1 MTNRWRRALAAPS
14 GLFLLAVLAAGLAA
28 PLLPLADPTAIDI
41 SSKFLPPSLEH
52 PFGTDLLGRD
62 MLSRMIW
69 GIRTTFVTALLT
81 MIVTAGVGMIAGGA
95 AVAARGRVDA
105 LIMRFCDVWMSFPSE
120 VLILTLVGMM
130 GPGLENVLIACLLA
144 KWPWYARMMRTVTL
158 RYADRDFVR
167 FARVAGYGTGHIIR
181 RHLLPC
187 AAGEIS
193 VLATLDTGAVILMVS
208 ALSFLGLGV
217 QPPTPEWG
225 MMLGEAREVMVLYP
239 WQMLP
244 PGLAILLVV
253 AACNY
258 LGDSLRDALDPRH
271 AMHKE
276 PVL

>member
-95 AVAARGRVDA
+95 AAAARGRVDA

-120 VLILTLVGMM
+120 VLILALVGMM

-144 KWPWYARMMRTVTL
+144 KWPWYARMMRGL
-158 RYADRDFVR
+158 ILHLNSAGFVQ
-167 FARVAGYGTGHIIR
+167 FARVTGASNMKVLFG
-181 RHLLPC
+181 HLLM
-187 AAGEIS
+187 I
-193 VLATLDTGAVILMVS
+193 S
-208 ALSFLGLGV
+208 ALSFLGLGA
-217 QPPTPEWG
+217 QPPMPEWG
-225 MMLGEAREVMVLYP
+225 SMLADAKNVMTLYP
-239 WQMLP
+239 GQMFV

-253 AACNY
+253 AALNF
-258 LGDSLRDALDPRH
+258 LGDALRDAFDVRRT
-271 AMHKE
+271 E
-276 PVL
+276 

>member
-62 MLSRMIW
+62 MLSRMVW

-81 MIVTAGVGMIAGGA
+81 MIVTAGVGMIAGGT

-120 VLILTLVGMM
+120 VLILALVGMM

-144 KWPWYARMMRTVTL
+144 KWPWYARMMRGL
-158 RYADRDFVR
+158 ILHLNSAGFVQ
-167 FARVAGYGTGHIIR
+167 FARVSGASNMKVLYG
-181 RHLLPC
+181 HLVPNV
-187 AAGEIS
+187 AGECF
-193 VLATLDTGAVILMVS
+193 VLGTVDTGSVVLMIS
-208 ALSFLGLGV
+208 ALSFLGLGA

-225 MMLGEAREVMVLYP
+225 SMLADAKNVMTLYP
-239 WQMLP
+239 SQMLV
-244 PGLAILLVV
+244 PGFAILLVV
-253 AACNY
+253 AALNF
-258 LGDSLRDALDPRH
+258 LGDAFRDAFDVRRT
-271 AMHKE
+271 E
-276 PVL
+276 